1 MLAPCRE
8 SKALLQTKV
17 LLQRDWLIVKAS
29 SPLKMKYKLSEEER
43 GGEILVV
50 HVQCHWS
57 VRRELNKSM
66 LVKLTS
72 AKSMF
77 SG

>member
-1 MLAPCRE
+1 MALCRE

-17 LLQRDWLIVKAS
+17 LLKRDWLIVEAS
-29 SPLKMKYKLSEEER
+29 SLLKMKYKLSKEE
-43 GGEILVV
+43 GGKILVL

-72 AKSMF
+72 ARVRF
-77 SG
+77 QGRR